1 MSDLIKNAKARVGQA
16 ELYVSRNRRLDVRY
30 ADSRLAAVTA
40 DDLFSTA
47 LRVIDKGRLGAAFGV
62 LPDDPGL
69 LARAKAAAALSDPAG
84 FSFSRSRRFAEV
96 HPHDAE
102 TARLETQNLIDLCE
116 KVKKRIGPALPDVAL
131 SLRASATRE
140 NIEIETSGGTHAAHE
155 GSCLSLEIHAP
166 IRGGGSPVAKG
177 KSSVS
182 PFGVPLDLVD
192 EFIEWHRWTETASTP
207 DTGQHPVLFAP
218 EASFLYLLPLCAGL
232 DGEAVAK
239 GTSPLARRL
248 GEPILSPLLTVV
260 DDPLVPDKPQSRAF
274 DDEGVPCR
282 RRSLVEKGVLKS
294 LLLDLHSA
302 AQLGQSSTGNGYK
315 RRLFGSGP
323 EIAPNPWP
331 GQILIEPGET
341 PWRELL
347 SSIDDGLLVTDGLG
361 FHSANYPQGQFS
373 VQALGYHVKRG
384 RVAGRLERTMIAGN
398 IYEDFQRVLAVSREQ
413 LEGGAAYAPY
423 VLVDS
428 IQVAGS

>member
-40 DDLFSTA
+40 DDPFSTA

-69 LARAKAAAALSDPAG
+69 LARAKAAAALGDPAG

-96 HPHDAE
+96 HPYDAE

-116 KVKKRIGPALPDVAL
+116 KVRKHIGPALPDVAL

-166 IRGGGSPVAKG
+166 IRGGGPAGRQREVVRLAVRRPAGPRGRVRRVA
-177 KSSVS
+177 
-182 PFGVPLDLVD
+182 P
-192 EFIEWHRWTETASTP
+192 
-207 DTGQHPVLFAP
+207 
-218 EASFLYLLPLCAGL
+218 L
-232 DGEAVAK
+232 DGEAMAK

-248 GEPILSPLLTVV
+248 GEPILSPLSTVV
-260 DDPLVPDKPQSRAF
+260 DDPLVLDKPQSRAF

-282 RRSLVEKGVLKS
+282 RRSLVKKGVLKS

-347 SSIDDGLLVTDGLG
+347 SSIDDGLLVADGLG
-361 FHSANYPQGQFS
+361 FHFANYPQGQFS

-413 LEGGAAYAPY
+413 LEGGPAYAPY